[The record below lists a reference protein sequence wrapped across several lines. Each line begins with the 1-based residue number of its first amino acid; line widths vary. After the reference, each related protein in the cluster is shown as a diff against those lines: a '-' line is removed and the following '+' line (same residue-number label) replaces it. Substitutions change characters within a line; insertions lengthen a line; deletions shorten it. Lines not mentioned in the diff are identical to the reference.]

1 VSSGAGLTARIVAI
15 VALATLPLLLLLDW
29 YRVGI
34 DVSGSIGG
42 LIPVHPP
49 SKDFSGWQAF
59 TSTDIAIAVVADLTV
74 MMIAFSF
81 VRNSRFPLVFA
92 TAGALALV
100 LMLVIAATS
109 PPDIVGARLN
119 ELLPVDVPPLQ
130 IPPNGVLDARV
141 DTTARAGV
149 WIGLA
154 AAVVA
159 FCGCAVALLAGTGP
173 ATQRCPDCARLVSA
187 QARVC
192 RFCGHR
198 FDGLEADPARV

>member
-1 VSSGAGLTARIVAI
+1 MGLTARIVAI
-15 VALATLPLLLLLDW
+15 VALAALPLLLLLDW

-49 SKDFSGWQAF
+49 SKDFNGWQAF
-59 TSTDIAIAVVADLTV
+59 TSTDIAITVIADLVV
-74 MMIAFSF
+74 MMVAFSF
-81 VRNSRFPLVFA
+81 VRGSRIPLFFA

-100 LMLVIAATS
+100 LMLVLAAAS
-109 PPDIVGARLN
+109 PPDIVGERLDQV
-119 ELLPVDVPPLQ
+119 LPIDVPQLQ
-130 IPPNGVLDARV
+130 IPHNGVVDAGL

-154 AAVVA
+154 AAVIA
-159 FCGCAVALLAGTGP
+159 FCACTLALLAGSGP

-198 FDGLEADPARV
+198 FDGLEADTARV